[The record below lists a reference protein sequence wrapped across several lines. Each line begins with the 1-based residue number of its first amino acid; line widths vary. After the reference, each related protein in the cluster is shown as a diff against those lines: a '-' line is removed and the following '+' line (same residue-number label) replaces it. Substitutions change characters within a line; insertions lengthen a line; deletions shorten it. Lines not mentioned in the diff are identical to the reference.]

1 MLKSFISLGLSVLF
15 LIGTLHVDHNDH
27 SHINGHSICGSGC
40 SDNDH
45 HSLSHQCEK
54 CLTNSSKLVERKC
67 QNFIYDRFSFP
78 LYSLNNSIDNTLTYF
93 SLYSRPPP
101 KPYLI

>member
-1 MLKSFISLGLSVLF
+1 MLKSFISLGLTVLF
-15 LIGTLHVDHNDH
+15 LAGTLHVDHVH
-27 SHINGHSICGSGC
+27 SHNNGESICNIGC
-40 SDNDH
+40 NDDDH

-54 CLTNSSKLVERKC
+54 CLTNNSKLVERKC

-78 LYSLNNSIDNTLTYF
+78 LYNLNNSIDNTLTYF

>member
-54 CLTNSSKLVERKC
+54 CLTNNSQLVGPKC
-67 QNFIYDRFSFP
+67 SEFIFSPFYLS
-78 LYSLNNSIDNTLTYF
+78 LYSLNQSIENTLTYF
-93 SLYSRPPP
+93 SLYCRPPP
-101 KPYLI
+101 LNFT